1 MRACSLTT
9 ASQLPFSLHPSPTAP
24 CAGAYKR
31 LGLLPASP
39 AAKSYLPK
47 HFSSESLSS
56 RRALPLSDGVRL
68 GHEHTI
74 TFSFASPYSPSN
86 LFRRFSSVS
95 GPSAR
100 ESRILPKPER
110 KSTFSSAVAS
120 LLNLSRNDGV
130 FTARP
135 SVVVESAPA
144 TSSPSA
150 AASSPSPAA
159 AGEGGAPIDPVPVGG
174 RGAAEERA
182 LRLVFAVYLLRRWV
196 RRRQLAREEMLLSQQ
211 PPQSP
216 LESMDT
222 VRGVDDNE
230 LNDVADVEQVEVK
243 VRRGQ

>member
-1 MRACSLTT
+1 M
-9 ASQLPFSLHPSPTAP
+9 
-24 CAGAYKR
+24 
-31 LGLLPASP
+31 
-39 AAKSYLPK
+39 
-47 HFSSESLSS
+47 
-56 RRALPLSDGVRL
+56 
-68 GHEHTI
+68 
-74 TFSFASPYSPSN
+74 
-86 LFRRFSSVS
+86 
-95 GPSAR
+95 
-100 ESRILPKPER
+100 
-110 KSTFSSAVAS
+110 
-120 LLNLSRNDGV
+120 
-130 FTARP
+130 
-135 SVVVESAPA
+135 VVESAPA
-144 TSSPSA
+144 TNSPSA